1 MFASS
6 WTLAVSHPGFTFG
19 LEPGTDLTEL
29 EKAGF
34 IFLDLLFFLFH
45 PMILKL
51 RSAALSDQQESIKE
65 SRDLR
70 LSEQYEKNLAKI
82 TKLDQGYYGYKRL
95 ELNLETIIQ
104 ITLSLILLLY
114 SMSNTTT
121 SNSLKAIFSEEVAVP
136 DKLFKNKSSKW
147 LTQGQEQTLAS
158 LNTYWAD
165 FKTAFGL
172 DDIDWAKYAIIMN
185 FAVSISSFTRY
196 VLYL

>member
-19 LEPGTDLTEL
+19 LEPGTDLTKL
-29 EKAGF
+29 EEAGF

-51 RSAALSDQQESIKE
+51 RSSALSDQQESIKE

-82 TKLDQGYYGYKRL
+82 TKLDQVYYGYKRL
-95 ELNLETIIQ
+95 ELNLGTIIQ
-104 ITLSLILLLY
+104 ITLSLILLFY

-136 DKLFKNKSSKW
+136 DKLFKNTSSKW

-165 FKTAFGL
+165 FKKIL
-172 DDIDWAKYAIIMN
+172 DDINPIYAIMMN
-185 FAVSISSFTRY
+185 FAVSILSFTRY
-196 VLYL
+196 VLL

>member
-6 WTLAVSHPGFTFG
+6 CTLAVSHPGFTFG
-19 LEPGTDLTEL
+19 LEPDTDLTEL

-51 RSAALSDQQESIKE
+51 RSSALSNQQESIKE

-70 LSEQYEKNLAKI
+70 LSEQYEKNLVKI

-104 ITLSLILLLY
+104 ITLSLILLFY
-114 SMSNTTT
+114 SKSNTTT
-121 SNSLKAIFSEEVAVP
+121 SNSLKAIFSKEDTIP
-136 DKLFKNKSSKW
+136 DKLFKNTSSKW
-147 LTQGQEQTLAS
+147 LTQTL
-158 LNTYWAD
+158 
-165 FKTAFGL
+165 
-172 DDIDWAKYAIIMN
+172 AIIMN
-185 FAVSISSFTRY
+185 FAVSILSFTRY
-196 VLYL
+196 VLLYLSYKYKFNSSRLGIHLGK